1 MNNKEIFAA
10 FDPLWEPD
18 LGEKGFEHVKPL
30 LAHYTSIAVVE
41 SVLTTNELW
50 FSNPLLMNDLEEVQF
65 SVETGRRLVLG
76 NRVIADAC
84 NTPARATLFDRQY
97 AAWYDRLAR
106 DHIFNTYVMCFS
118 EHKPDDEDGL
128 LSMWRGYGG
137 NGTGAAVVFDTGK
150 LDPIDASAL
159 ILAKVKY
166 GTQQQRE
173 DWIKKLIDRFAGLLA
188 RANIPDDGLWLA
200 AHALF
205 ERIKVMALFSKHGG
219 FSEEKEWR
227 VAYDPNRDPE
237 KRMAPMFSYVTG
249 PRGIEP
255 KLKFKVGPIDGFTGK
270 DLSLDGLIERILLGP
285 SVASPLAVAA
295 FNTMLDRLNR
305 SALKGKVRFSRIPFR
320 ALR

>member
-1 MNNKEIFAA
+1 
-10 FDPLWEPD
+10 
-18 LGEKGFEHVKPL
+18 
-30 LAHYTSIAVVE
+30 
-41 SVLTTNELW
+41 
-50 FSNPLLMNDLEEVQF
+50 MNDLEEVGF

-76 NRVIADAC
+76 NSTIAAAC
-84 NTPARATLFDRQY
+84 STVARATLFDRQY
-97 AAWYDRLAR
+97 AACYDRLAR
-106 DHIFNTYVMCFS
+106 DHIFNTYVVCFS
-118 EHKPDDEDGL
+118 EHKLDDQDGL

-137 NGTGAAVVFDTGK
+137 NGAGAAVVFDAGK
-150 LDPIDASAL
+150 LDPIDGSAL

-173 DWIKKLIDRFAGLLA
+173 DWIKSLVDRFAGLLA

-205 ERIKVMALFSKHGG
+205 ERIKVMALFSKHEG

-237 KRMAPMFSYVTG
+237 KRMAPMFGYVTG

-295 FNTMLDRLNR
+295 FNTMLDRIGR
-305 SALKGKVRFSRIPFR
+305 SGLKAKVRFSRIPFR